1 MDYVNANGLRIR
13 INRLGESKRHI
24 LQSSI
29 PFTRKHFVSSEMF
42 TIKFNKEEICGQIS
56 FKGIKKMLI
65 ITQKNIQYEDKS
77 RY

>member
-1 MDYVNANGLRIR
+1 
-13 INRLGESKRHI
+13 
-24 LQSSI
+24 
-29 PFTRKHFVSSEMF
+29 MF